1 MAAKRYRLAQRR
13 KAVGLTQEELAERLG
28 VDSKTVRRWESGE
41 TEDGPQPRLRPKLA
55 HYLQVSVEQLEELL
69 EENPDVSDR
78 GESLPGSVLP
88 QLSNESQK
96 HDLVNLDGPA
106 TIFCP
111 VVVDGRVL
119 LVRFDGHINA
129 SIWETMNPSNR
140 RSVLG
145 FGIAATAASVLDTKN
160 PAHVL
165 HRTVTLLALTAPAP
179 ASWATTIYDAVLNP
193 MDAARRAAASLDE
206 GVHNLPMLRVMIDRA
221 MHVSLSSD
229 YGALEQSLP
238 TLIGCVE
245 AATMQHHREERAA
258 HLALSDVYAVAGW
271 TLIKADNPVGA
282 WIAAQRAIQAAE
294 EGGDVLR
301 IAAATR
307 CLAEVHMRAGNYEE
321 ATRTALLATV
331 QLDSVPQ
338 EEKLTATSLRGAAL
352 LTAAAASARRGDSRE
367 AHAALRAAAVCGV
380 ELGAERSDLATVFGP
395 TNVAIHQV
403 AIAIEL
409 GDAHDA
415 LRHVSAVQ
423 LDRMPTPLTERRAR
437 FLVDVARS
445 YAQVKDD
452 AAAIDALL
460 QAEMIAPDELRY
472 HRLTHDL
479 VIQLLTRESR
489 TSELRALAT
498 RCRLLN

>member
-1 MAAKRYRLAQRR
+1 MAAKRHRLVKRR
-13 KAVGLTQEELAERLG
+13 KAVGLTQEALAERLG

-41 TEDGPQPRLRPKLA
+41 TVDGPQPRLRPKLA
-55 HYLQVSVEQLEELL
+55 HYLQVSGEQLDELL
-69 EENPDVSDR
+69 DEDPDLSDH
-78 GESLPGSVLP
+78 GGSLPGSVLP
-88 QLSNESQK
+88 QLSDESEK

-119 LVRFDGHINA
+119 LAPFDGHINA
-129 SIWETMNPSNR
+129 SIWKTMSPSNR

-145 FGIAATAASVLDTKN
+145 FGVAAVAASVLDTKM
-160 PAHVL
+160 PHTL
-165 HRTVTLLALTAPAP
+165 HRTVTPLALPAPAP

-193 MDAARRAAASLDE
+193 MDAAHRAAASLDE
-206 GVHNLPMLRVMIDRA
+206 GVHNLLALHVAIDRA

-245 AATMQHHREERAA
+245 AATMQHHGDGRAA

-271 TLIKADNPVGA
+271 TLIKADSPVGA

-307 CLAEVHMRAGNYEE
+307 CLAEVHMRAGNFEE

-338 EEKLTATSLRGAAL
+338 EERLTATSLRGAAL

-367 AHAALRAAAVCGV
+367 AHAALRAAAVCAV
-380 ELGAERSDLATVFGP
+380 NLGLERSDLATVFGP

-409 GDAHDA
+409 GDVHDA
-415 LRHVSAVQ
+415 LRHIPAVQ

-452 AAAIDALL
+452 AAAIAALL
-460 QAEMIAPDELRY
+460 QAETIAPDELRH

-479 VIQLLTRESR
+479 VTQLLTRESR

-498 RCRLLN
+498 RCHLLN